1 VSLAAPSEQIDFG
14 PFHVDSRT
22 GQLLLRGANLDLRP
36 KALCAL
42 KTLIQNSGRYVDYD
56 QMIHDAWEGTQ
67 VSRHTVAVTIAEVKR
82 ALGDYGSWIT
92 HRPKIGYRM
101 EIPGAEE
108 LIREGW
114 HFWSRL
120 TREGLE
126 KAADCFQRAE
136 RLDNSDHRAYEGIA
150 SSYLSLGTYGMRPAR
165 EVYPLFLNAH
175 RRAVELCGM
184 TPELRG
190 ARAHGL
196 LVFERKFAEA
206 EKEMERAI
214 REKPKA
220 PGIYVRLT
228 MLYATE
234 GRFQDALAV
243 AERARA
249 IDSLSAVM
257 PPAEIFI
264 HLCQRDYE
272 KAQAAG
278 ARAVDLYPYHPLGR
292 ALYSEALFAAG
303 QREESVRQY
312 HLAHLMCP
320 DLPWLLVMEGVC
332 LAGIGRREA
341 AADILAEIQQ
351 VRESDYV
358 DAYFVALLCHA
369 LGRDEEAFEELARA
383 VEENSATLFLLDVD
397 VRMDPL
403 RADPRFAGLRKK
415 AFHPCAVAT
424 V

>member
-1 VSLAAPSEQIDFG
+1 
-14 PFHVDSRT
+14 
-22 GQLLLRGANLDLRP
+22 
-36 KALCAL
+36 
-42 KTLIQNSGRYVDYD
+42 VDYD

-67 VSRHTVAVTIAEVKR
+67 VSRHTVAVTIAELKR

-101 EIPGAEE
+101 EIPGSEE

-114 HFWSRL
+114 HFWNRL

-126 KAADCFQRAE
+126 KAAECFQRAE
-136 RLDNSDHRAYEGIA
+136 QLDNSDHRAYEGVA
-150 SSYLSLGTYGMRPAR
+150 SCYLSLGTYGMRPAR
-165 EVYPLFLNAH
+165 EVYPLFLKAH
-175 RRAVELCGM
+175 NRALELCGM

-190 ARAHGL
+190 AGAHGML
-196 LVFERKFAEA
+196 IFERKFVEA
-206 EKEMERAI
+206 QREMERAI

-228 MLYATE
+228 MLYATR
-234 GRFQDALAV
+234 GRFQDALEV
-243 AERARA
+243 AEKARA

-272 KAQAAG
+272 KARAAG
-278 ARAVDLYPYHPLGR
+278 ERAVDLYPYHPLGR
-292 ALYSEALFAAG
+292 ALYSEALFASG
-303 QREESVRQY
+303 KREESVRQY
-312 HLAHLMCP
+312 HFAHVMCP
-320 DLPWLLVMEGVC
+320 DLPWLRAMEGVC
-332 LAGIGRREA
+332 LAGIGKQKE
-341 AADILAEIQQ
+341 AADILEEIQR

-369 LGRDEEAFEELARA
+369 LGQHDEAFQELERA

-403 RADPRFAGLRKK
+403 RNDPRFAVLRDK
-415 AFHPCAVAT
+415 AFHPQAAAAYR
-424 V
+424 